1 MTEGVLRVVT
11 LAWLLVTHSW
21 LNPSAAAS
29 PRGRYAA
36 AAGSA
41 LLSGYA
47 YMIHSRGLVM
57 LAGYAAVG
65 AFIAWR
71 RPAAQLR
78 VAAAGLVP
86 GGARGAGLAMKPH
99 PCPAPLPR
107 GPPGPVRP

>member
-1 MTEGVLRVVT
+1 MNAPT
-11 LAWLLVTHSW
+11 
-21 LNPSAAAS
+21 
-29 PRGRYAA
+29 

-71 RPAAQLR
+71 RPPARLS
-78 VAAAGLVP
+78 VAAAGLNAVGP
-86 GGARGAGLAMKPH
+86 LAAGPSMNPH
-99 PCPAPLPR
+99 PNLAHYPEGTPRQSGPPSRGLGHPR
-107 GPPGPVRP
+107 GTRPPPPTP